1 MTGILRKFA
10 AVILAFGCFISLASC
25 SGNNTAAV
33 AKESKIAQDNSLIT
47 GEDEITTQNDVS
59 KDEFE
64 RQGIIEQVKQDYYD
78 LNADRATDTRV
89 TMSYN
94 QFTDQIIFDDETY
107 YTEDETLASF
117 PLNAGVPAGV
127 YYNTTYT
134 PGIDGNAEIFYFP
147 TSDDLTYD
155 AAVRNETLYVY
166 INDTNHGYV
175 KYNRYGEPSL
185 AWDEDSPCIYIYK
198 PEVGTVESTRA
209 ADTYNLSDLE
219 YLGTGEMEE
228 EELFAMFPMSDAQ
241 AEQANENTAVVNENK
256 KKNLYSM
263 DGIENKTYEI
273 IDRIY
278 EDIMNVSNA
287 ANVFPYADK
296 YGTVI
301 NSMDDVVANYAHNIV
316 YEDSLGTSLR
326 DAIRISVEDDLLN
339 DAHGYEY
346 VTYDSLLSNAIVTIE
361 FMVLDNQELHDAL
374 NERNIETID
383 SRYDFFSIARE
394 YADITYRSQRRPGI
408 FHPGRLL
415 FRPVLGN

>member
-1 MTGILRKFA
+1 MRKGSE
-10 AVILAFGCFISLASC
+10 GCHSPKCMPLKPICDQSK
-25 SGNNTAAV
+25 
-33 AKESKIAQDNSLIT
+33 AKTDNSLSPNPSQSKQVNIQWVPIHPRYTLKDLILDSTTSNQLLDVISYYQNHDLIFHKWGLEERYASQDGLAVNLYGPPGT
-47 GEDEITTQNDVS
+47 GKTMAAHAIVDA
-59 KDEFE
+59 
-64 RQGIIEQVKQDYYD
+64 
-78 LNADRATDTRV
+78 LNAMVICVD
-89 TMSYN
+89 Y
-94 QFTDQIIFDDETY
+94 
-107 YTEDETLASF
+107 
-117 PLNAGVPAGV
+117 
-127 YYNTTYT
+127 
-134 PGIDGNAEIFYFP
+134 AEIESKYVGE
-147 TSDDLTYD
+147 TS
-155 AAVRNETLYVY
+155 
-166 INDTNHGYV
+166 
-175 KYNRYGEPSL
+175 K
-185 AWDEDSPCIYIYK
+185 
-198 PEVGTVESTRA
+198 
-209 ADTYNLSDLE
+209 NLSRLFQAA
-219 YLGTGEMEE
+219 EE
-228 EELFAMFPMSDAQ
+228 QNAVIFFDEADALL
-241 AEQANENTAVVNENK
+241 NENTAVVNEYIQ
-256 KKNLYSM
+256 KNLYSM

-394 YADITYRSQRRPGI
+394 YEDITY
-408 FHPGRLL
+408 
-415 FRPVLGN
+415 

>member
-1 MTGILRKFA
+1 MEDNAALLKAASDQVAEVIHSYLSRMFPCSGTHLRYEDAVSVVQKIKKETLREQMLYLLRKVSDA
-10 AVILAFGCFISLASC
+10 ATWDSAVRKLKEHYKDVPDKRIKKIYSKFDALDIISLASC
-25 SGNNTAAV
+25 GGNNTVAM

-64 RQGIIEQVKQDYYD
+64 RQGIIEQVKQ
-78 LNADRATDTRV
+78 
-89 TMSYN
+89 
-94 QFTDQIIFDDETY
+94 
-107 YTEDETLASF
+107 
-117 PLNAGVPAGV
+117 
-127 YYNTTYT
+127 
-134 PGIDGNAEIFYFP
+134 
-147 TSDDLTYD
+147 
-155 AAVRNETLYVY
+155 
-166 INDTNHGYV
+166 
-175 KYNRYGEPSL
+175 
-185 AWDEDSPCIYIYK
+185 
-198 PEVGTVESTRA
+198 
-209 ADTYNLSDLE
+209 
-219 YLGTGEMEE
+219 
-228 EELFAMFPMSDAQ
+228 ELFAMFPMSDAQ
-241 AEQANENTAVVNENK
+241 AEQANENTVVVNEYIQ
-256 KKNLYSM
+256 KNLYSM
-263 DGIENKTYEI
+263 DGIENKTDEI

-394 YADITYRSQRRPGI
+394 YEDITY
-408 FHPGRLL
+408 
-415 FRPVLGN
+415 

>member
-64 RQGIIEQVKQDYYD
+64 RQGIIEQVKQ
-78 LNADRATDTRV
+78 
-89 TMSYN
+89 
-94 QFTDQIIFDDETY
+94 
-107 YTEDETLASF
+107 
-117 PLNAGVPAGV
+117 
-127 YYNTTYT
+127 
-134 PGIDGNAEIFYFP
+134 
-147 TSDDLTYD
+147 
-155 AAVRNETLYVY
+155 
-166 INDTNHGYV
+166 
-175 KYNRYGEPSL
+175 
-185 AWDEDSPCIYIYK
+185 
-198 PEVGTVESTRA
+198 
-209 ADTYNLSDLE
+209 
-219 YLGTGEMEE
+219 
-228 EELFAMFPMSDAQ
+228 ELFAMFHMSDAQ
-241 AEQANENTAVVNENK
+241 AEQANENTAVVNEYIQ
-256 KKNLYSM
+256 KNLYSM

-287 ANVFPYADK
+287 VNVFPYADK

-394 YADITYRSQRRPGI
+394 YEDITY
-408 FHPGRLL
+408 
-415 FRPVLGN
+415 

>member
-107 YTEDETLASF
+107 YTENETLASF

-185 AWDEDSPCIYIYK
+185 ACDEDSPCIYIYK

-241 AEQANENTAVVNENK
+241 AEQANENTAVVNEYIQ
-256 KKNLYSM
+256 KNLYSM

-394 YADITYRSQRRPGI
+394 YEDITY
-408 FHPGRLL
+408 
-415 FRPVLGN
+415 